1 MVGLIINVQ
10 NPPKTG
16 VCACLPLFSCSQDP
30 DDEMFDSVLSDGHWF
45 SIGKIY
51 NSMPIDR
58 EEINSEEHTD
68 YGTETPYR
76 WYNHDS
82 KFKTPQV
89 LSSNNELHRFIQ
101 LLKAKRQLHMWRVLK
116 CSNQE

>member
-1 MVGLIINVQ
+1 VVGLIVNVQ
-10 NPPKTG
+10 NPPRTG
-16 VCACLPLFSCSQDP
+16 ICACFPLFSCSRDP

-51 NSMPIDR
+51 HSMPT
-58 EEINSEEHTD
+58 EHEINEEQND

-82 KFKTPQV
+82 KFKAPQV

-116 CSNQE
+116 FSNQE